1 MQRIFKR
8 LSLVLLCCLT
18 LFFGEF
24 VPVVNDLVAVKP
36 LVVNADDLGSQIKA
50 RWYEFLAIAS
60 ALGLTYSIE
69 WTQDQ
74 INRIV
79 DKFIAAQP
87 NTSMDLSGAS
97 KVSGNDLIVNNAVVQ
112 GAIKFWDWFCDY
124 NNIDKEV
131 AKVNHIALAMQ
142 DTVQNGTYGVVA
154 QDNFYSYGFGGKQKL
169 TSATEIRAVIID
181 CHDTTVYR
189 YHYYFVSKSMI
200 HEVWNDG
207 YVYDNQV
214 QSDGYATY
222 IPSYSSTIVN
232 PFHIPCFTIE
242 ELNAYPGG
250 IRGYTFGDSSSGPG
264 IPTVNIDVNNLGDTS
279 GIKDIDKNDNLLL
292 PGLASNIPADV
303 VGSDGTVAIPV
314 TNDAIQ
320 QKIKDDAIATPIDT
334 SVPTTFPLADT
345 VNPTTVKPVDTTYN
359 PPSTPDS
366 EKYKVVG
373 LSDIFPFCIP
383 FDLVNFI
390 GALKATPEA
399 PVVTIP
405 LHFAGII
412 DYDLT
417 IDLNTFNAVAA
428 ASRAV
433 ELALTI
439 VGLMFITKGMLGDK

>member
-1 MQRIFKR
+1 MQKILKR

-24 VPVVNDLVAVKP
+24 IPVVNNLVAVKP
-36 LVVNADDLGSQIKA
+36 LVVNADDLGSQIKS

-69 WTQDQ
+69 WTQQQ
-74 INRIV
+74 INSIV
-79 DKFIAAQP
+79 DKFVIAQP
-87 NTSMDLSGAS
+87 NTSMDLSGSS
-97 KVSGNDLIVNNAVVQ
+97 KKSGDDLIVNNAVVQ
-112 GAIKFWDWFCDY
+112 GAVKFWDWFCDY
-124 NNIDKEV
+124 NNIEKEV
-131 AKVNHIALAMQ
+131 AQVKQIALQ
-142 DTVQNGTYGVVA
+142 IDTVPSGGTYAEIPSGTTCHF
-154 QDNFYSYGFGGKQKL
+154 NSNYWITF
-169 TSATEIRAVIID
+169 TSSGIIRAVGFNLGGD
-181 CHDTTVYR
+181 NSS
-189 YHYYFVSKSMI
+189 YHYYFVSNQTLTEKDSYNNI
-200 HEVWNDG
+200 SIYHTNFDG
-207 YVYDNQV
+207 Y
-214 QSDGYATY
+214 SIATSNPASPVASPS
-222 IPSYSSTIVN
+222 IPMIV
-232 PFHIPCFTIE
+232 PKSGE
-242 ELNAYPGG
+242 SALNLA
-250 IRGYTFGDSSSGPG
+250 RLYTFGGYAEAPA
-264 IPTVNIDVNNLGDTS
+264 IPTTNIDVNNLGDTS

-292 PGLASNIPADV
+292 PGLGANIPADV

-334 SVPTTFPLADT
+334 SIPATFPLADT
-345 VNPTTVKPVDTTYN
+345 VNPTTVQPVDTTYN

-390 GALKATPEA
+390 GSLKATPEA

-412 DYDLT
+412 DYELT

-439 VGLMFITKGMLGDK
+439 VGLMFISKGMLGDK